1 MVNGYYSGVRGSVM
15 YLTLPTG
22 KIERGRI
29 GHYLVRDGPK
39 YLDQVNGIETDNVN
53 LFEGKVSN
61 DILI

>member
-1 MVNGYYSGVRGSVM
+1 MC
-15 YLTLPTG
+15 LTLP
-22 KIERGRI
+22 IERGRI

-61 DILI
+61 DFLI